1 MFQKLMDLM
10 AGAGDALG
18 VEIPTDFGVVSDAV
32 AQVTEVTG
40 VSDVLAGAAENGIA
54 GVGPQSL
61 PVDPIK
67 L

>member
-32 AQVTEVTG
+32 AQVTDVTG
-40 VSDVLAGAAENGIA
+40 VSDVLAGAAESGLA
-54 GVGPQSL
+54 GVGSQFL
-61 PVDPIK
+61 PVDPIE